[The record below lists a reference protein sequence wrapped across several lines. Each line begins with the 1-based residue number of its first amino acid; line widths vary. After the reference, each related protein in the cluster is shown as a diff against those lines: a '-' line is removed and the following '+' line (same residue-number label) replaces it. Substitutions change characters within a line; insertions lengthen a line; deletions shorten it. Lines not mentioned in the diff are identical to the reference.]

1 MNLLSVFVA
10 TLSVLA
16 AFATALIVPL
26 PVVLP
31 RELDHVYALLQDP
44 ARTYLT
50 VSTNSSQTSVVH
62 MHSDRTFYIDVDADA
77 DADADTAVVEF
88 ILALHSLDVD
98 FPAPQFAL
106 SMGRATLQGGAYTYA
121 LRQHVPALHEALQD
135 KLPAVAGGSLQLD
148 VSLLG
153 LDVAQWE
160 RAHVP
165 PGGILNLHLENV
177 PGMVWVFSHKWKVG
191 LFFTL
196 ILIALLP
203 MLLIRIDSDFAER
216 VVQQQLEKKRE
227 MQERDKAQ

>member
-1 MNLLSVFVA
+1 MNPLSVFVA

-62 MHSDRTFYIDVDADA
+62 MHSDRTFYIDADA
-77 DADADTAVVEF
+77 DVDTAVVEF

-106 SMGRATLQGGAYTYA
+106 SMHGA
-121 LRQHVPALHEALQD
+121 RH
-135 KLPAVAGGSLQLD
+135 
-148 VSLLG
+148 
-153 LDVAQWE
+153 
-160 RAHVP
+160 P
-165 PGGILNLHLENV
+165 PGRSLHIRAAAARAGAARGAAGQTSCRGGGFVAAGRFAAWLGRGPVGESPCSPWRDLELALGECSGNGVGIF
-177 PGMVWVFSHKWKVG
+177 P
-191 LFFTL
+191 
-196 ILIALLP
+196 
-203 MLLIRIDSDFAER
+203 
-216 VVQQQLEKKRE
+216 
-227 MQERDKAQ
+227 

>member
-1 MNLLSVFVA
+1 MNPLSVFVA

-62 MHSDRTFYIDVDADA
+62 MHSDRTFYIDV
-77 DADADTAVVEF
+77 DADTAVVEF